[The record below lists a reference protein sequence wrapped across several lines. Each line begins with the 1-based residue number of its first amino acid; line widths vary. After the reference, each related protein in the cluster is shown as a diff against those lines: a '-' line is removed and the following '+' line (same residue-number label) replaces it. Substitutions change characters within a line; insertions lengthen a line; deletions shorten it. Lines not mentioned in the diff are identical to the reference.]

1 MTRRACL
8 AVLALAPLGA
18 LAAPG
23 RTRDVEQRGDE
34 RRYTYSGEGGSA
46 SFTLSLDAVRADL
59 ALSGAHPVNELVE
72 ARANAVRAWADARPA
87 SERAVST
94 VEVTVQGGKLTYD
107 VASSAADGANTTL
120 AAAQAVSERAR
131 GAFLLEHGYED
142 ANGLIR
148 PAHARLVVEYAARV
162 GPVAEALARPLES
175 DEAFA
180 ARALAFVQAIPY
192 ERRSDA
198 GDTYRRPLAVL
209 DGDRGAC
216 DSKAVLYLALV
227 RAHSPSVSTAL
238 LYIPGHLYVG
248 LDVVGDGTRV
258 ELDGHSY
265 LVAEP
270 AGPGA
275 LPLGRLDGRHAGV
288 PIADARVVP

>member
-1 MTRRACL
+1 MVRLPAIVAC
-8 AVLALAPLGA
+8 ALLSLGA
-18 LAAPG
+18 LAAPV
-23 RTRDVEQRGDE
+23 RTRDVDDRGDE
-34 RRYTYSGEGGSA
+34 RRFAYSGEGGSL
-46 SFTLSLDAVRADL
+46 SFALPLEAIRADL
-59 ALSGAHPVNELVE
+59 ALSGPHPVNELVE
-72 ARANAVRAWADARPA
+72 ARANAVRAWAAARPEA
-87 SERAVST
+87 ERAAT
-94 VEVTVQGGKLTYD
+94 AIEVTVQRGTLTYD
-107 VASSAADGANTTL
+107 VVSSAELGADRAL

-148 PAHARLVVEYAARV
+148 PAHARLAGAYAARV
-162 GPVAEALARPLES
+162 APVAEALARPLES

-192 ERRSDA
+192 ERRSEA
-198 GDTYRRPLAVL
+198 GDTYRRPLAVI
-209 DGDRGAC
+209 DGDRGDC
-216 DSKAVLYLALV
+216 DSKAVLFLALV
-227 RAHSPSVSTAL
+227 RAHSPAVSTAM

-248 LDVVGDGTRV
+248 LDVAGEGARV
-258 ELDGHSY
+258 DIGGRSY

-275 LPLGRLDGRHAGV
+275 LPLGRLDDRHAGV

>member
-1 MTRRACL
+1 
-8 AVLALAPLGA
+8 V
-18 LAAPG
+18 
-23 RTRDVEQRGDE
+23 
-34 RRYTYSGEGGSA
+34 S
-46 SFTLSLDAVRADL
+46 
-59 ALSGAHPVNELVE
+59 ELVE
-72 ARANAVRAWADARPA
+72 ARANAVRAWAAARPEA
-87 SERAVST
+87 ERALTT

-107 VASSAADGANTTL
+107 VVSSAEIGADRAL
-120 AAAQAVSERAR
+120 AGAQAVSERAR

-148 PAHARLVVEYAARV
+148 PAHARLASEYAARV
-162 GPVAEALARPLES
+162 APVAEALARPLES
-175 DEAFA
+175 DELFA
-180 ARALAFVQAIPY
+180 SRALAFVQAIPY

-209 DGDRGAC
+209 DGDRGDC
-216 DSKAVLYLALV
+216 DSKAVLYLALM
-227 RAHSPSVSTAL
+227 RAHLPSVSTAL

-258 ELDGHSY
+258 SLGGRSY

-270 AGPGA
+270 AGPGM
-275 LPLGRLDGRHAGV
+275 LPLGRLDDRHAGV